1 MRQQNHVHYTQK
13 CQDLIDQADNDSFC
27 KASANLMLRS
37 DLECLE
43 DLRKKYQDKFS
54 GSDLN
59 LLDEPNLNVDEDKV
73 NEIIETIRNRD
84 SNNQV
89 PFDNSR
95 KGGKNEN
102 QAKTCK

>member
-1 MRQQNHVHYTQK
+1 
-13 CQDLIDQADNDSFC
+13 
-27 KASANLMLRS
+27 MLRS